1 MTKGIAGALLEA
13 GAKVV
18 GRATG
23 AVLSD
28 RRGQEA
34 LARAVG
40 MAQRG
45 LQVFEAV
52 QERALHAAGLAAKPD
67 YQELRK
73 QVARLKRKAREL
85 TDKVEAAE
93 RAPVRAPGAVRS
105 REYDVDTDS
114 PRSGEGGLSQGN
126 GEDDLDRGDMERSGE
141 G

>member
-1 MTKGIAGALLEA
+1 MKGIAGMFLDV
-13 GAKVV
+13 GAKVI

-45 LQVFEAV
+45 LQVFESV

-67 YQELRK
+67 YHELRK
-73 QVARLKRKAREL
+73 AVARVKRKAREL
-85 TDKVEAAE
+85 SERIDAAGG
-93 RAPVRAPGAVRS
+93 APPAPGSAQRS
-105 REYDVDTDS
+105 EGDAYRPPDDGRAAGFDVDAEGN
-114 PRSGEGGLSQGN
+114 RSGEG
-126 GEDDLDRGDMERSGE
+126 
-141 G
+141 